1 MLKKLDYVSSFIIS
15 FLKEW
20 QFTGSL
26 KLKCRIKLDK
36 QPLIV
41 DVGQDEDDIFKDYML
56 RRFLRFNIQIYKEPI
71 LSG

>member
-1 MLKKLDYVSSFIIS
+1 MLKKLDYVSSFNIS